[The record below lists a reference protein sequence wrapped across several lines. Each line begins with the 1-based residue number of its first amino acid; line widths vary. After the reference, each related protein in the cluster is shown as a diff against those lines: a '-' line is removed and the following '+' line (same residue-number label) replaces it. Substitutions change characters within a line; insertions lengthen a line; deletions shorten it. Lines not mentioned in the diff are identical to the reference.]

1 MFRFSTMQEA
11 AGAFETINRDYEK
24 QCRAARRIAE
34 TLFDA
39 RQIMGEILSHGLCAT
54 KSLLAVLQSA
64 GAMDWA

>member
-24 QCRAARRIAE
+24 HCRAARRIAE

-39 RQIMGEILSHGLCAT
+39 RQITGEILNHGLCAT
-54 KSLLAVLQSA
+54 KALLAVPQSA
-64 GAMDWA
+64 GSIDRA